1 MSTDTSKLSLKL
13 PKAMYVAKM
22 FYNLPA
28 IKVAVAEAKEER
40 KSKNQNVWEKA
51 SGTSNPTER
60 LALLSEE
67 PILYVELENGLVV
80 MQPEDWIMVIE
91 NTLYHFKKQAP
102 ILKEF
107 IQMWLDNVPAHT
119 IRHDLAI
126 NTTTYYNIKHAIINY
141 AVALA
146 AQYRLIKIK
155 TDF

>member
-1 MSTDTSKLSLKL
+1 
-13 PKAMYVAKM
+13 
-22 FYNLPA
+22 
-28 IKVAVAEAKEER
+28 
-40 KSKNQNVWEKA
+40 
-51 SGTSNPTER
+51 
-60 LALLSEE
+60 
-67 PILYVELENGLVV
+67 
-80 MQPEDWIMVIE
+80 MQPEDWIMVLE

-107 IQMWLDNVPAHT
+107 IRMWLDNVPAHT

-126 NTTTYYNIKHAIINY
+126 NTTAYYNIKHAIINY